1 MEDTLRCLKEVH
13 SVSLLIILYGNS
25 LRVYDED
32 AHIVEYVTHVI
43 GREDVIILKFKYL
56 EKLMKRLRSH
66 HISYVVLDS
75 SNNYNMYDYY
85 YTELNTYDRYL
96 RRSKMFNKY
105 RKVLIRFYNFIF
117 GITFNN

>member
-13 SVSLLIILYGNS
+13 SGSLLIILYGNS
-25 LRVYDED
+25 LRVYDDD

-43 GREDVIILKFKYL
+43 GRKDVVILKFKYL
-56 EKLMKRLRSH
+56 KKLMKRLRSH

-96 RRSKMFNKY
+96 RRSKIFNKY

>member
-13 SVSLLIILYGNS
+13 SGSLLIILYGNS

-32 AHIVEYVTHVI
+32 SHIVEYVSHII
-43 GREDVIILKFKYL
+43 GREDVVILKFKYL

>member
-13 SVSLLIILYGNS
+13 SGSLLIILYGNS

-43 GREDVIILKFKYL
+43 GREDVVILKFKYL

-66 HISYVVLDS
+66 HISYVALDS
-75 SNNYNMYDYY
+75 SNVSI
-85 YTELNTYDRYL
+85 TVLLNSPRLY
-96 RRSKMFNKY
+96 F
-105 RKVLIRFYNFIF
+105 FIA
-117 GITFNN
+117 ISINEISNLAL